1 MGKEKAIE
9 ICKNLSRTIK
19 KYTHTAMSSGN
30 DTLRDNAIWS
40 PPKASKS
47 MLQRKLD
54 NLMQE
59 HKINKK
65 EL

>member
-30 DTLRDNAIWS
+30 HILKDNTIWS
-40 PPKASKS
+40 STRASKN

-54 NLMQE
+54 NLIKQ